1 MDGEGYDAMASTPD
15 EFTSEETIQHLKDF
29 KLAIEFKFLMKHA
42 PGGVYLMPELD
53 NIRRL
58 HGVIFLR
65 RGLYRDGVFRFQMNL
80 PQAYNDV
87 GTHPEIKFTPPVY
100 NPLIDPVVSYPVEIH
115 EIGFECANNT

>member
-1 MDGEGYDAMASTPD
+1 MVGESNSAVDTTTD

-53 NIRRL
+53 NIRKL

-80 PQAYNDV
+80 PPAYNDV
-87 GTHPEIKFTPPVY
+87 GTYPEIKFTPPVY
-100 NPLIDPVVSYPVEIH
+100 NPLIDPVVSFH
-115 EIGFECANNT
+115 